1 MLTKKGLKM
10 EDLKGMIRKKRE
22 RIGFIS
28 AWFASMFLGILF
40 NMLDGIILVSILFLF
55 AFITYEAI
63 KAFSTYQ
70 IDTWTHSKHVR
81 MYLFIGCFGG
91 IVTGG
96 IVYFYLRYRELESN
110 KHGRQTDT

>member
-1 MLTKKGLKM
+1 M

-22 RIGFIS
+22 WIGFIS

-40 NMLDGIILVSILFLF
+40 NMFDSIILVPILFLF